1 METAKGP
8 AHAVEIV
15 DPDNVPETVV
25 TGPFNIMRAGSMV
38 LLTFTA
44 VRHEP
49 AAFFAGDKNPPT
61 KGVIAARILMPTQ
74 MAREFA
80 DALTRNLAAGAA
92 TLTGPNGR

>member
-1 METAKGP
+1 METEKTP
-8 AHAVEIV
+8 ARAVEII
-15 DPDNVPETVV
+15 DPDNVSETVV
-25 TGPFNIMRAGSMV
+25 TGPFNILRAGAMV

-49 AAFFAGDKNPPT
+49 TAFFAGDKNPPS

-80 DALTRNLAAGAA
+80 DALTQNLTAGSAQ
-92 TLTGPNGR
+92 LRGSNGA